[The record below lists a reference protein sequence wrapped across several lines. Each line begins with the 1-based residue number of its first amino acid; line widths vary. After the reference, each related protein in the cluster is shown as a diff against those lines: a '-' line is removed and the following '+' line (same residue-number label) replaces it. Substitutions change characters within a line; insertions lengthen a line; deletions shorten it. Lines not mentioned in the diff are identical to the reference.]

1 MSGSGSKGNSKRTS
15 AKDVEKLRSRLSA
28 AEDTL
33 QAIRTGQIDA
43 VLVQTLSGEEL
54 LTIGRAENGYRV
66 IVEAMNE
73 GAVTIASDGTIL
85 YCNRCF
91 ASIVRLPLEKI
102 IGSSVYDFVPP
113 ASRATFDAAFAQAQ
127 ASSRRA
133 ELTLRGGD
141 GSEVPVFLSLANF
154 QEYGSRAICMV
165 VTDLTEQKR
174 QEEIVAAGRLA
185 NIILEQSVEPIAVC
199 NSDGQIV
206 LASQALHR
214 LCGRNPLLQDFDNVL
229 PLSRSAELHRHG
241 SSQFSIRD
249 IIAGNSCHG
258 LEVCFGNSD
267 GEQMHLLLSAAPTP
281 LPNEERH
288 GCVVALLDIEE
299 RRRTEEA
306 LRRSERLAATGRLA
320 ATIAHEINNPLE
332 AITNLLFLL
341 SSHPSLSP
349 GVKAYADAAQS
360 ELGRV
365 AHITKQTLTFHRSSN
380 APQPV
385 NLAEVIDSVVFLYS
399 RSMLAKNIMLHT
411 DCRFA
416 GQIVGFP
423 NELRQVISNLV
434 ENAVE
439 ACPQGGKLWLRCYP
453 DAERNNSHKPGVR
466 IVIAD
471 NGPGIRPDHA
481 HRVFEP
487 FFTTKG
493 ERGTGLGLWVSHGI
507 IVKHGGFIRLRS
519 CCEGRRTGTV
529 FRVFLPITYENTGDF
544 LADAQIAA
552 D

>member
-1 MSGSGSKGNSKRTS
+1 
-15 AKDVEKLRSRLSA
+15 
-28 AEDTL
+28 
-33 QAIRTGQIDA
+33 
-43 VLVQTLSGEEL
+43 
-54 LTIGRAENGYRV
+54 
-66 IVEAMNE
+66 MND
-73 GAVTIASDGTIL
+73 GAVTVASDGTIL

-91 ASIVRLPLEKI
+91 ASIVRLPLEKV
-102 IGSSVYDFVPP
+102 IGSCVYDFVPP
-113 ASRATFDAAFAQAQ
+113 GSRPTFDAAFGQAQ

-133 ELTLRGGD
+133 EVMLRAGD
-141 GSEVPVFLSLANF
+141 GGLVPVFLSLANF

-199 NSDGQIV
+199 NSSGQIV
-206 LASQALHR
+206 LASQALHQ
-214 LCGRNPLLQDFDNVL
+214 LCGRNPLLQDFDDVL
-229 PLSRSAELHRHG
+229 PLARCDE
-241 SSQFSIRD
+241 SQAGGGRRFSIRD
-249 IIAGNSCHG
+249 IIAGHSCHG
-258 LEVCFGNSD
+258 LEVRLAKGD
-267 GEQMHLLLSAAPTP
+267 GEQVHLLLSAAPTP
-281 LPNEERH
+281 LPNEVRH

-332 AITNLLFLL
+332 AITNLLYLIG
-341 SSHPSLSP
+341 SHPQLP
-349 GVKAYADAAQS
+349 PRVKAYADSAQS
-360 ELGRV
+360 ELSRV

-380 APQPV
+380 SPQPV
-385 NLAEVIDSVVFLYS
+385 NLAELIDSVIFLYS
-399 RSMLAKNIMLHT
+399 RSMVAKGIQLHA
-411 DCRFA
+411 DCRFD

-434 ENAVE
+434 ENAIE
-439 ACPQGGKLWLRCYP
+439 ACPEGGQLWLRCYRS
-453 DAERNNSHKPGVR
+453 AELNNSRKPGVR

-471 NGPGIRPDHA
+471 NGPGIRAGHA
-481 HRVFEP
+481 HRLFEP

-507 IVKHGGFIRLRS
+507 VAKHGGFIRLRS
-519 CCEGRRTGTV
+519 CCEGSHTGTV
-529 FRVFLPITYENTGDF
+529 FRVFLPITYEHTGDH

>member
-1 MSGSGSKGNSKRTS
+1 MSASGSKGSSKRGS
-15 AKDVEKLRSRLSA
+15 AKEWESLRSRLSA

-33 QAIRTGQIDA
+33 DAIRAGQIDA
-43 VLVQTLSGEEL
+43 VMVRTPEGEEL

-66 IVEAMNE
+66 FVEAMND

-91 ASIVRLPLEKI
+91 AEMVRLPLEKV
-102 IGSSVYDFVPP
+102 IGNSVYSFVPP
-113 ASRATFDAAFAQAQ
+113 SSRPTFDAAFAQSQ
-127 ASSRRA
+127 TGSRRA
-133 ELTLRGGD
+133 ELLLRGGD
-141 GSEVPVFLSLANF
+141 GSVVPVFLSLANF

-185 NIILEQSVEPIAVC
+185 NIILEQSVEAVAVC
-199 NSDGQIV
+199 DSSGRVV

-214 LCGRNPLLQDFDNVL
+214 LCGANPLLQDFDLVL
-229 PLSRSAELHRHG
+229 PLRRAEEGEPGDMRS
-241 SSQFSIRD
+241 FSIRE
-249 IIAGNSCHG
+249 IIQGRSCHG
-258 LEVCFGNSD
+258 LEVRHQNGL
-267 GEQMHLLLSAAPTP
+267 GEVTHLLLSAAPTP
-281 LPNEERH
+281 LPNEERY
-288 GCVVALLDIEE
+288 GCVVAMVDIEE

-332 AITNLLFLL
+332 AITNLLFLIG
-341 SSHPSLSP
+341 SHPNLPP
-349 GVKAYADAAQS
+349 GLQTYAEAAQA
-360 ELGRV
+360 ELARV
-365 AHITKQTLTFHRSSN
+365 AHITKQTLTFHRTSN
-380 APQPV
+380 SPQPV
-385 NLAEVIDSVVFLYS
+385 RLDELIGSVLFLYS
-399 RSMLAKNIMLHT
+399 RSLMAKNIQLVN
-411 DCRFA
+411 DCRFD

-434 ENAVE
+434 ENAIE
-439 ACPQGGKLWLRCYP
+439 ACPQGGKLCLRSYRG
-453 DAERNNSHKPGVR
+453 AELNNSRKPGVR

-507 IVKHGGFIRLRS
+507 VTKHGGFIRLRS
-519 CCEGRRTGTV
+519 RWQGPRTGTV
-529 FRVFLPITYENTGDF
+529 FRVFLPITYEHTGGRR
-544 LADAQIAA
+544 AA
-552 D
+552 EAAG